1 MNRIAR
7 PNADTLPNRN
17 FASPSYVV
25 NGPIYGRFMG
35 FYVNDFLSIYKI
47 QN

>member
-17 FASPSYVV
+17 FASPSCVV
-25 NGPIYGRFMG
+25 YGPIYDRVMG
-35 FYVNDFLSIYKI
+35 LYVNGFLSIYKI